1 MPKYVYFSLLLL
13 GQLPAFAQNL
23 APVPD
28 TTRTVR
34 LPETTVTGYG
44 SRLPLRRTAAAIGVV
59 DAATIGRFN
68 QTSLTQAV
76 NTLPGVRL
84 EERATASYRIS
95 VRGSTLRSPFGV
107 RNVKVYYNDIP
118 FTEAAG
124 TTQLNLIDPAI
135 IGRIEVI
142 KGPAGSVYGA
152 GTGGVVLFSNRK
164 PAANET
170 RGQVGLTVG
179 SFGLRRYSVVAES
192 GTATGYWR
200 AQYARQ
206 TLDGYREQSGLR
218 RDVFAVDG
226 EFSPSE
232 KRTIAVHGLYTDIY
246 YQLPGGLTRAQYEQ
260 NPRQAR
266 PGTATSPGTVAQKA
280 SYASRTA
287 LLGISQEYRFSDRF
301 TNKTTLYTSATAIKT
316 PYLVDFERN
325 TGLGLG
331 GRSSFN
337 YRTTLAGR
345 TLRLSTGAEFQNS
358 FEDSRSYQNRTGT
371 PGQLR
376 YDDEIRTA
384 AGFVFGQAELELP
397 AGLLAT
403 VAASYN
409 RQRYRIARIS
419 DAATRPNDY
428 QFERDFRPQVS
439 PRVSLLKE
447 LTPRISAYASVSS
460 GFSPPTDEEIRPS
473 DGSLNQALQAERG
486 TSYEL
491 GAKGS
496 AFNNRLTFDL
506 ALFDFRL
513 RQTIVTRTTDAG
525 TSVFFNSGN
534 TRQRGVEAAV
544 SGWLWQPTTASEP
557 STNLTTKAGLRAWA
571 SFTYNHFRFG
581 TYQNNDQ
588 DNSGKRLTG
597 TAPQTLTAG
606 LDAALQTGFY
616 LNPTV
621 NHQARI
627 PLTDANTAY
636 AAGYWTFGTRA
647 GWRRTLLGHLE
658 TDIYAGIENALDR
671 RYSLGND
678 LNAFGGRFFQP
689 APSRNYYGGIT
700 LGYVL

>member
-1 MPKYVYFSLLLL
+1 MPQHYYLLLL
-13 GQLPAFAQNL
+13 LPITAFAQTP
-23 APVPD
+23 APD

-34 LPETTVTGYG
+34 LPETVVTGYG
-44 SRLPLRRTAAAIGVV
+44 TRLPLRRTAAAIGVV

-124 TTQLNLIDPAI
+124 TTQLNLLDPAI

-152 GTGGVVLFSNRK
+152 GTGGVILFSNRK
-164 PAANET
+164 PAPGEA
-170 RGQVGLTVG
+170 RAQVGFTAG
-179 SFGLRRYSVVAES
+179 SFGLQRYSVVAES
-192 GTATGYWR
+192 GTATSSLR
-200 AQYARQ
+200 VQYVRQ
-206 TLDGYREQSGLR
+206 SVDGYREQSALR
-218 RDVFAVDG
+218 RDVFALDG
-226 EFSPSE
+226 EFTPSE
-232 KRTIAVHGLYTDIY
+232 KRTIAVHGLYTDID

-266 PGTATSPGTVAQKA
+266 PGTATAPGTVAQKA

-287 LLGISQEYRFSDRF
+287 LLGVSQEYRFSDRF
-301 TNKTTLYTSATAIKT
+301 SNKTTLYTSAITIKT

-325 TGLGLG
+325 TGVGWG

-337 YRTTLAGR
+337 YRTAIAGR
-345 TLRLSTGAEFQNS
+345 VLRLSAGAELQNS
-358 FEDSRSYQNRTGT
+358 FEDSRNYQNLGGT
-371 PGQLR
+371 PAALR

-397 AGLLAT
+397 AGFLAT
-403 VAASYN
+403 AAASYN

-419 DAATRPNDY
+419 DAAKQPNNY
-428 QFERDFRPQVS
+428 QFERDFQPQVS
-439 PRVSLLKE
+439 PRLALLKE

-473 DGSLNQALQAERG
+473 DGSLNRALQAERG

-491 GAKGS
+491 GAKGT

-534 TRQRGVEAAV
+534 TRQRGIEAAV
-544 SGWLWQPTTASEP
+544 SGWLWRQNLGTSADPGQVPTQY
-557 STNLTTKAGLRAWA
+557 GLRAWA
-571 SFTYNHFRFG
+571 SFAYNHFRFG
-581 TYQNNDQ
+581 SYQNNDQ

-606 LDAALQTGFY
+606 LDASHRLGFY

-621 NHQARI
+621 SHQARI
-627 PLTDANTAY
+627 PLNDANTDY
-636 AAGYWTFGTRA
+636 ATGYWTFGTRA
-647 GWRRTLLGHLE
+647 GWRRTLLSHLE
-658 TDIYAGIENALDR
+658 TDIYAGIENALGR

-678 LNAFGGRFFQP
+678 LNAFGRRYFQP
-689 APSRNYYGGIT
+689 APGRNYYGGVT
-700 LGYVL
+700 LGWKI